1 MKKKSALKFTIIFFL
16 VILLM
21 LSFGLLIYSL
31 TVEKIDLNL
40 VKSGAT
46 SITKI
51 YYFNDEDRRNRNG
64 IPIELKEEELFQ
76 YKHDWISIEDIP
88 QNLIN
93 SFVAIEDKRF
103 YQHKGV
109 DWKRTIKAIFN
120 YLFKFENKNYGG
132 SSITQQLVKN
142 ITGKK

>member
-21 LSFGLLIYSL
+21 FSFGLFIYSL

-51 YYFNDEDRRNRNG
+51 YYFNDEDRRVELVPSPATLKGRRLNQYNRG
-64 IPIELKEEELFQ
+64 
-76 YKHDWISIEDIP
+76 
-88 QNLIN
+88 
-93 SFVAIEDKRF
+93 
-103 YQHKGV
+103 
-109 DWKRTIKAIFN
+109 
-120 YLFKFENKNYGG
+120 
-132 SSITQQLVKN
+132 
-142 ITGKK
+142 